1 MKFKRFS
8 VLFILLSYISL
19 ILPIYRTTIDGEEG
33 CELIIKGYN
42 LVEFSV
48 WGNLIFA
55 IPIIILA
62 ITYSRQ
68 DGKIKNLLLV
78 AMHLFSIVVFYNA
91 SKSADIWIRG
101 VADGFVLCRPY
112 QMISFIFVFASMVC
126 SFMYINRDTDNVRE
140 EDGEESICCE

>member
-8 VLFILLSYISL
+8 VLFNVLSYISL
-19 ILPIYRTTIDGEEG
+19 ILPIYRTTIDGEGG

-48 WGNLIFA
+48 WGSLIFA
-55 IPIIILA
+55 FPIIILA

-68 DGKIKNLLLV
+68 DNKIKNLLLV
-78 AMHLFSIVVFYNA
+78 AMYLFSIVVFYNA
-91 SKSADIWIRG
+91 SKAADIWIRG

-112 QMISFIFVFASMVC
+112 QMISFIFVFASMIC
-126 SFMYINRDTDNVRE
+126 SFMFINGDTDNE
-140 EDGEESICCE
+140 DEKDGEESICCE

>member
-1 MKFKRFS
+1 MKLKRFS
-8 VLFILLSYISL
+8 VLFNLLSYISL
-19 ILPIYRTTIDGEEG
+19 ILPIYSTTIDGEEG

-42 LVEFSV
+42 LAEFSV

-62 ITYSRQ
+62 ITYSKQ
-68 DGKIKNLLLV
+68 DDKIKNFLLV

-91 SKSADIWIRG
+91 SKAADIWIRG

-112 QMISFIFVFASMVC
+112 QMISFMFVLVSMIC
-126 SFMYINRDTDNVRE
+126 SFMSINRDINNGGE
-140 EDGEESICCE
+140 EDGEESICCK

>member
-19 ILPIYRTTIDGEEG
+19 ILPIYRTIIDGEEG

-126 SFMYINRDTDNVRE
+126 SFMYINRDADNVRE

>member
-42 LVEFSV
+42 LAEFSV

-78 AMHLFSIVVFYNA
+78 AMYLFSIVVFYNA

-112 QMISFIFVFASMVC
+112 QIISFIFVFASIIC
-126 SFMYINRDTDNVRE
+126 SFMYIYRDADIVRE
-140 EDGEESICCE
+140 EDCEENICCE